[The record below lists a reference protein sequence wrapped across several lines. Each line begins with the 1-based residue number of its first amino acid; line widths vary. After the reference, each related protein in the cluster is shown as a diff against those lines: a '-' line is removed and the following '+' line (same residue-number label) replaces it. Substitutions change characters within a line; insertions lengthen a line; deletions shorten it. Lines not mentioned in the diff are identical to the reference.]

1 MIVIAAVSFF
11 ASSAVAQCAPAR
23 SPQALLDCAMANDP
37 AVREAEARTRQ
48 SEAGVSSTRQRPNP
62 DLETKGTWG
71 DGASQVEIDLVQTV
85 ETGGKRLAR
94 VARARAEEQESG
106 AQLGAAR
113 SEAAVKAA
121 TALYRLRQ
129 AQDELAL
136 VEEGLHTFARIGA
149 QLRSRPRLLPE
160 QEVSRSIFELAE
172 ADYTLRQGS
181 LQAERFGLIKSL
193 EASTG
198 MSLST
203 AALDLPAL
211 KQEWPA
217 IPEASP
223 FHGPETLQ
231 SQAALAAAGADAAAA
246 RGASW
251 PDLKLGPSFQRQ
263 SSEGQSQRML
273 GLNVGLSLP
282 LYHRNGAGRERARRG
297 EEAAALSAATTQA
310 RLQAERAAEKA
321 KYEAAVASLKVA
333 TGRKE
338 LRSQHERVEDFF
350 QRGLISSSLVIEAHR
365 QMLEFA
371 RSRNEQELT
380 AIRALWRIRAID
392 GDVLGGSL

>member
-1 MIVIAAVSFF
+1 MIVIAAVYLF
-11 ASSAVAQCAPAR
+11 ASSAVAQCAAPR

-37 AVREAEARTRQ
+37 AVREAEARKRQ
-48 SEAGVSSTRQRPNP
+48 AEAGVSSMRQRPNP
-62 DLETKGTWG
+62 ELESKGTWG
-71 DGASQVEIDLVQTV
+71 DGASQVEVDLVQTV
-85 ETGGKRLAR
+85 ETAGKRSAR
-94 VARARAEEQESG
+94 VARASAEEQESA
-106 AQLGAAR
+106 AQLGTAR
-113 SEAAVKAA
+113 SEAALKAA
-121 TALYRLRQ
+121 SALYRLRQ
-129 AQDELAL
+129 AKDELAL

-181 LQAERFGLIKSL
+181 LQAERLGLLKAL

-198 MSLST
+198 LSLST
-203 AALDLPAL
+203 ASIDLPPM
-211 KQEWPA
+211 KPDWPA
-217 IPEASP
+217 IPEVSA
-223 FHGPETLQ
+223 FEGPESLQ
-231 SQAALAAAGADAAAA
+231 SKAALAAAGADAAAA

-251 PDLKLGPSFQRQ
+251 PDLRLGPSFQRQ
-263 SSEGQSQRML
+263 SSEGQAQRML
-273 GLNVGLSLP
+273 GLNIGLTLP
-282 LYHRNGAGRERARRG
+282 LYHRNAAGRERARRG
-297 EEAAALSAATTQA
+297 EEAAALGVAALNA
-310 RLQAERAAEKA
+310 RLLAERAAEKA
-321 KYEAAVASLKVA
+321 KYEAAVAALKFA

-371 RSRNEQELT
+371 RSRHEQELT

>member
-1 MIVIAAVSFF
+1 MIVIAVVSFF
-11 ASSAVAQCAPAR
+11 ASSAVAQCAATR

-37 AVREAEARTRQ
+37 AVREAEARKRQ
-48 SEAGVSSTRQRPNP
+48 AEAGVSSTRQRPNP

-85 ETGGKRLAR
+85 ETGGKRSSR
-94 VARARAEEQESG
+94 VARARAEEQEAG
-106 AQLGAAR
+106 ADLGAAR
-113 SEAAVKAA
+113 SEAALNAA
-121 TALYRLRQ
+121 AALYRLRQ

-136 VEEGLHTFARIGA
+136 VEEGLHTFSRIGT

-181 LQAERFGLIKSL
+181 LQAERLGLIKSL

-198 MSLST
+198 VSLST
-203 AALDLPAL
+203 ATLDLPPA

-217 IPEASP
+217 IPDAGA
-223 FHGPETLQ
+223 FQGPESLH
-231 SQAALAAAGADAAAA
+231 SKAALAAAGADANAA

-251 PDLKLGPSFQRQ
+251 PDLRLGPSFQHQ
-263 SSEGQSQRML
+263 SSEGQTQRML
-273 GLNVGLSLP
+273 GLNLGLSLP
-282 LYHRNGAGRERARRG
+282 LYHRNKAGRERARRG
-297 EEAAALSAATTQA
+297 EEAAALSAASIQA

-321 KYEAAVASLKVA
+321 KYEAAVAALKLA
-333 TGRKE
+333 TGRKQ

-371 RSRNEQELT
+371 RSRHEQELT